1 MPCWFYDKKE
11 LINTPSAR
19 DGISAEV
26 EAWYRK
32 EGAKHIID
40 AGNKLG
46 LYLFSSIRSLRLSV
60 MSVHFPDYHMCTA
73 TILVKTSMTCLGVTR
88 GFKLAI
94 TCIVM

>member
-11 LINTPSAR
+11 LLNTPSAR
-19 DGISAEV
+19 DGISADV

-46 LYLFSSIRSLRLSV
+46 LYVFYCLIRFSMTYEYRRDSGLKHFTDFIYIFGL
-60 MSVHFPDYHMCTA
+60 MSVT
-73 TILVKTSMTCLGVTR
+73 V
-88 GFKLAI
+88 
-94 TCIVM
+94 

>member
-1 MPCWFYDKKE
+1 MPCWFYDRKE

-19 DGISAEV
+19 DGISADL

-46 LYLFSSIRSLRLSV
+46 LYLFYDFYLAKYSFLRSYYKHVSV
-60 MSVHFPDYHMCTA
+60 LMF
-73 TILVKTSMTCLGVTR
+73 
-88 GFKLAI
+88 
-94 TCIVM
+94 

>member
-11 LINTPSAR
+11 LVNTPSAR

-32 EGAKHIID
+32 EGAKHIMD

-46 LYLFSSIRSLRLSV
+46 LYPRASHPVI
-60 MSVHFPDYHMCTA
+60 
-73 TILVKTSMTCLGVTR
+73 
-88 GFKLAI
+88 
-94 TCIVM
+94 

>member
-11 LINTPSAR
+11 LVNTPSAR

-32 EGAKHIID
+32 EGAKNIID

-46 LYLFSSIRSLRLSV
+46 LYLLL
-60 MSVHFPDYHMCTA
+60 
-73 TILVKTSMTCLGVTR
+73 
-88 GFKLAI
+88 
-94 TCIVM
+94 

>member
-11 LINTPSAR
+11 LLNTPSAR

-46 LYLFSSIRSLRLSV
+46 LYVFNKFFLCLIRFSVIW
-60 MSVHFPDYHMCTA
+60 
-73 TILVKTSMTCLGVTR
+73 KTGPQKPR
-88 GFKLAI
+88 D
-94 TCIVM
+94 